1 MLGGTGVAPQGGMT
15 TTRALLTGFLLILTP
30 GCATKSAYLNEG
42 PTALGKPPYQVGP
55 VTVFI
60 RPQAEVELICRL
72 RSPRAAPEGRIPGCY
87 VPVDRLIV
95 STADPYVLMH
105 EFKHY
110 FEGPWHK

>member
-1 MLGGTGVAPQGGMT
+1 MARLYYGPAAMLLDG
-15 TTRALLTGFLLILTP
+15 ALVP
-30 GCATKSAYLNEG
+30 GL
-42 PTALGKPPYQVGP
+42 
-55 VTVFI
+55 I

-72 RSPRAAPEGRIPGCY
+72 RSSHGAPEGRIHGCY
-87 VPVDRLIV
+87 VPADRLIV

>member
-42 PTALGKPPYQVGP
+42 PTALGKPPYQVEP
-55 VTVFI
+55 
-60 RPQAEVELICRL
+60 ICRL
-72 RSPRAAPEGRIPGCY
+72 RSPRAAPEGRIHGCY

-110 FEGPWHK
+110 SEGP